1 MKLNENVYGAP
12 TEIKVIDLS
21 IKVVGNGPLQDLINT
36 NKIQLNKEFDQSIIY
51 AVTNNSALTNYAVPY
66 GDSVFRPKIQKFTAT
81 RPMGLIMC
89 YGGIPSSRALN
100 FYFTSYPERQGSF
113 LPYLSI
119 GYGVTSYGH
128 NPYGDG
134 SYTLVNP
141 RFVTGYKWQEVRW
154 YIILYVTNIL
164 AITNYNAFEDWTF
177 KRVSLQDYKDNVNN
191 VATENPNIVG
201 ADITP
206 ILHTN
211 GIYEPEFCP
220 TFYTTINTS
229 SNKITNDYAKDVKND
244 TFYVNQNR
252 KRFLLGAENP
262 WKSTG
267 VLPMYFGIDDKLFEM
282 HSHIFKDGNQTYQTY
297 VPLLKGSLDDL
308 IKTFCYLGIPITT
321 NIQHARDDDF
331 DSEYIYTMGINDS
344 GLTDGNLKNGSD
356 NNTVPQIDYTDDILT
371 NNNFGG
377 IDRVDPNNYT
387 DKIDLNKPTLS
398 NVNVFN
404 RSFAVTPNN
413 VRQLADF
420 LWNADETKFNE
431 IVKGLALM
439 GENPMNGIID
449 LRLFPFNV
457 ALKNSA
463 TQAEPIVI
471 GRTNTGVNGIKL
483 TENVNSLIDLGECTF
498 FEKFKNFLDFEPY
511 TTAQLY
517 IPYIGVVPVSTAE
530 FMGHKISAKML
541 VDYTTGAGT
550 AIVFKDDIPFIYRN
564 GVVGVSIPM
573 TGTDSASYASTV
585 IGNVISGVSQ
595 IATAGVGSSA
605 NFEMANTN
613 SQIASHSS
621 SASAYRSAVGASG
634 QRAGAV
640 ASGAGG
646 IMGGLGNIY
655 NGFTT
660 PVQYQS
666 AGASSP
672 SVATWQPQKCY
683 FIIDRP
689 ILNVPDNYGRTVG
702 YACEIT
708 GKLSDFNGFTVVS
721 NPEISFKCTEAE
733 KTMLS
738 QLLTAGIFV

>member
-1 MKLNENVYGAP
+1 MKLNENVYGTP
-12 TEIKVIDLS
+12 IEIKFRDLS
-21 IKVVGNGPLQDLINT
+21 IKVAGNGTLKDLINT
-36 NKIQLNKEFDQSIIY
+36 NKIQLNQEFDQSIIY
-51 AVTNNSALTNYAVPY
+51 AVTNNSALTNYSVLY
-66 GDSVFRPKIQKFTAT
+66 GESELEPKIQKFTAT
-81 RPMGLIMC
+81 SPMGLIMC
-89 YGGIPSSRALN
+89 YGGLTSSLHLDFMYTDYSSRN
-100 FYFTSYPERQGSF
+100 NPF

-119 GYGVTSYGH
+119 GYGVTSYGT

-154 YIILYVTNIL
+154 YITLYVTNIL
-164 AITNYNAFEDWTF
+164 SITNYNAFREWDF
-177 KRVSLQDYKDNVNN
+177 QRVSLQDYKDNVNN
-191 VATENPNIVG
+191 IATTNPHIVG

-206 ILHTN
+206 VQHYIGGT
-211 GIYEPEFCP
+211 YEPEFCP

-229 SNKITNDYAKDVKND
+229 SNKITNRYAKDVKND

-252 KRFLLGAENP
+252 KHFLLGADYP
-262 WKSTG
+262 WKHATS
-267 VLPMYFGIDDKLFEM
+267 LPMYFGIDDKLFEM
-282 HSHIFKDGNQTYQTY
+282 HSHIFNEGNHPYQTY

-308 IKTFCYLGIPITT
+308 IKTFCYLGIPISTSLE
-321 NIQHARDDDF
+321 HARDDDF

-404 RSFAVTPNN
+404 RSFAVTSNN

-449 LRLFPFNV
+449 LRLFPFDV

-463 TQAEPIVI
+463 TSAEHIVI

-550 AIVFKDDIPFIYRN
+550 AIVFKDDIPFIYKN
-564 GVVGVSIPM
+564 GVVGITIPM

-585 IGNVISGVSQ
+585 VGNVVNGAIGGISS
-595 IATAGVGSSA
+595 
-605 NFEMANTN
+605 
-613 SQIASHSS
+613 IASNN
-621 SASAYRSAVGASG
+621 V
-634 QRAGAV
+634 
-640 ASGAGG
+640 
-646 IMGGLGNIY
+646 GGLIDSTKQLY
-655 NGFTT
+655 SGFATGT
-660 PVQYQS
+660 NYQEAS
-666 AGASSP
+666 ASSP

-689 ILNVPDNYGRTVG
+689 ILNVPENYGRTVG

-708 GKLSDFNGFTVVS
+708 GKLSDFKGFTVVS
-721 NPEISFKCTEAE
+721 NPEINFRCTDSERQYIVN
-733 KTMLS
+733 ML
-738 QLLTAGIFV
+738 QGGVFV

>member
-1 MKLNENVYGAP
+1 MKINKEIYGAP
-12 TEIKVIDLS
+12 TEVKFHGLS
-21 IKVVGNGPLQDLINT
+21 IKVVGNGALQDLIN
-36 NKIQLNKEFDQSIIY
+36 NNHIKLNEEFDQSIIY
-51 AVTNNSALTNYAVPY
+51 AVTNNSAFSNYAVPY
-66 GDSVFRPKIQKFTAT
+66 GESYLKPKIQKFTASA
-81 RPMGLIMC
+81 PVGLIMC
-89 YGGIPSSRALN
+89 YGGLTSSLPLDFMYTNYSARN
-100 FYFTSYPERQGSF
+100 NPF
-113 LPYLSI
+113 LPYLSM
-119 GYGVTSYGH
+119 GYGVTTYGH
-128 NPYGDG
+128 NPYGSG

-154 YIILYVTNIL
+154 YITLYVTNIL
-164 AITNYNAFEDWTF
+164 AITDYNAFDHWDF

-191 VATENPNIVG
+191 VATENPHIVG
-201 ADITP
+201 ADISPVQHYIGGT
-206 ILHTN
+206 
-211 GIYEPEFCP
+211 YEPEFCP
-220 TFYTTINTS
+220 TFYTTVNTS
-229 SNKITNDYAKDVKND
+229 TNEITNDYAKDVKND

-252 KRFLLGAENP
+252 KHFMFGAQYP
-262 WKSTG
+262 WKSTST
-267 VLPMYFGIDDKLFEM
+267 LPMYFGIDDKLFEM
-282 HSHIFKDGNQTYQTY
+282 HSHIFKSGNYDYQTY

-308 IKTFCYLGIPITT
+308 IKAFCYLGIPIST
-321 NIQHARDDDF
+321 NLKHAQEDDF
-331 DSEYIYTMGINDS
+331 DSDYIYTMGINDS
-344 GLTDGNLKNGSD
+344 GLTDGDLKNGKD
-356 NNTVPQIDYTDDILT
+356 NKTVPQYDYTDDILT

-404 RSFAVTPNN
+404 RSFAVSANN

-420 LWNADETKFNE
+420 LWNADETKFDE

-463 TQAEPIVI
+463 TNAEPIVI

-530 FMGHKISAKML
+530 FMGHKISVKMI

-573 TGTDSASYASTV
+573 TGNDSASYANTV
-585 IGNVISGVSQ
+585 IGNV
-595 IATAGVGSSA
+595 VGGAVGGLTS
-605 NFEMANTN
+605 
-613 SQIASHSS
+613 IAS
-621 SASAYRSAVGASG
+621 GNIG
-634 QRAGAV
+634 GAV
-640 ASGAGG
+640 IGAEKIYSGFATGTKYQEAS
-646 IMGGLGNIY
+646 
-655 NGFTT
+655 
-660 PVQYQS
+660 
-666 AGASSP
+666 ASSP

-689 ILNVPDNYGRTVG
+689 ILNVPENYGRTVG
-702 YACEIT
+702 FACEET
-708 GKLSDFNGFTVVS
+708 GKLADFKGFTVVS
-721 NPEISFKCTEAE
+721 NPEINFRCTDTERQYIVN
-733 KTMLS
+733 ML
-738 QLLTAGIFV
+738 QGGVFV